1 MGRARPH
8 FVTSNPKADVESLR
22 EIWQSGPFDLTG
34 LPGAANE
41 LIGQLVSALPGK
53 GESAIPRGVVA
64 LRGEMGAGKTTLV
77 KALCAAWGVQDDA
90 VSPTFG
96 LVQCYQGP
104 GRSIF
109 HLDLY
114 RLKHEEE
121 AWDLG
126 LTEYFDGDGLNFV
139 EWPEQ
144 APGLLPSDAVLL
156 EVKVIGLQHDGM
168 RHLILSSPA

>member
-1 MGRARPH
+1 M
-8 FVTSNPKADVESLR
+8 NPNLSVDVQPLR
-22 EIWQSGPFDLTG
+22 EFWQSGAFDLTG
-34 LPGAANE
+34 LPAAADD
-41 LIGQLVSALPGK
+41 LIGQLSLVLPNSSG
-53 GESAIPRGVVA
+53 SVIPFGVVA

-77 KALCAAWGVQDDA
+77 KALCSAWGVQEGA

-104 GRSIF
+104 GRSIY

-114 RLKHEEE
+114 RLKDEEE

-144 APGLLPSDAVLL
+144 APGLLPADAVLL
-156 EVKVIGLQHDGM
+156 EVRVLGQQHDGM
-168 RHLILSSPA
+168 RNLILSTPVSLQGGM

>member
-1 MGRARPH
+1 MQ
-8 FVTSNPKADVESLR
+8 SLR
-22 EIWQSGPFDLTG
+22 EIWQSGPFDLKG
-34 LPGAANE
+34 LPSAADE
-41 LIGQLVSALPGK
+41 LIGQLAAVLPRTAG
-53 GESAIPRGVVA
+53 STIPYGVVA

-77 KALCAAWGVQDDA
+77 KALCAAWGVQEDA

-104 GRSIF
+104 GRSIY

-114 RLKHEEE
+114 RLKDEEE

-144 APGLLPSDAVLL
+144 APGLLPAGTVLL

-168 RHLILSSPA
+168 RNLILSSPAGHQGGM

>member
-1 MGRARPH
+1 MQPLQE
-8 FVTSNPKADVESLR
+8 T
-22 EIWQSGPFDLTG
+22 WQSGPFDLKG
-34 LPGAANE
+34 LPAAAND
-41 LIGQLVSALPGK
+41 LIEQLTEVLPRTAG
-53 GESAIPRGVVA
+53 STIPFGVVA

-77 KALCAAWGVQDDA
+77 KALCAAWGVQEDA

-104 GRSIF
+104 GRPIY

-144 APGLLPSDAVLL
+144 APGLLPADAVLL
-156 EVKVIGLQHDGM
+156 EVQVIGLQHDGK
-168 RHLILSSPA
+168 RNLILSRPAPLQGGM